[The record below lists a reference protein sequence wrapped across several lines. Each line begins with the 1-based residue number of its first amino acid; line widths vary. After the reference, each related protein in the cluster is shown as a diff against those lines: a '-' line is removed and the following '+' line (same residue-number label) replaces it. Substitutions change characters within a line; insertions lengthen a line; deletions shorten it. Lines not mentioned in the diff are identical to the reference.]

1 MLAAMRRACGLSVD
15 CRARDRPACWF
26 GYRINADSVRE
37 LGSANFA
44 VSFYTG
50 WPHSLD
56 SEAPQLGDIR
66 RHRSGVLT
74 LRRDSFRRQLF
85 LQKLSTELFHE
96 RAGRRQIGKTP
107 SKIDLTFTNSPTS
120 MTRLNFARPM
130 KAHYAAAEFDI
141 QFIIGDWDLDDV
153 RIFPLVCDRL
163 PDRWLEWSAHN
174 DPTR

>member
-56 SEAPQLGDIR
+56 SEGRQLGFIAIR
-66 RHRSGVLT
+66 R
-74 LRRDSFRRQLF
+74 
-85 LQKLSTELFHE
+85 
-96 RAGRRQIGKTP
+96 RA
-107 SKIDLTFTNSPTS
+107 SSLVS
-120 MTRLNFARPM
+120 
-130 KAHYAAAEFDI
+130 
-141 QFIIGDWDLDDV
+141 WDL
-153 RIFPLVCDRL
+153 CDR
-163 PDRWLEWSAHN
+163 PGSRRRF
-174 DPTR
+174 PTGG

>member
-1 MLAAMRRACGLSVD
+1 TKASSERDSMRRA
-15 CRARDRPACWF
+15 AF
-26 GYRINADSVRE
+26 GSTHTPRLMA
-37 LGSANFA
+37 AQQF
-44 VSFYTG
+44 
-50 WPHSLD
+50 W
-56 SEAPQLGDIR
+56 QLGDIR

-107 SKIDLTFTNSPTS
+107 SKIDLTFTNNPTS

-153 RIFPLVCDRL
+153 RIFGLVCGRL